1 MLDATLASPDQ
12 AIPDVLNKTFQV
24 VDSRLSHL
32 AQTGKT
38 QSGCTAVTAFL
49 RVEQD
54 IDAEPKGFTNPG
66 LTPRGL
72 MEGKGEE
79 ELEAQTSL
87 NTRSRESSIGGGT
100 SGSMGGVG
108 DPGNGG
114 SSGLGRK
121 MSGRRIRDFVKGLT
135 SSGNNDEEAIEEPAQ
150 ITAADGSRIEAIEP
164 KAEKPLKR
172 VLYTA
177 NVGDARAVLWSVPLD
192 LSHSVV
198 GADGCSR
205 GGKAVRLTYDH
216 KGSDTQEAKR
226 IMDAGGFVMNN
237 RVNGESIQSDRTIRS
252 GELTIRCFGRDEVL
266 G

>member
-1 MLDATLASPDQ
+1 
-12 AIPDVLNKTFQV
+12 
-24 VDSRLSHL
+24 
-32 AQTGKT
+32 
-38 QSGCTAVTAFL
+38 
-49 RVEQD
+49 
-54 IDAEPKGFTNPG
+54 
-66 LTPRGL
+66 

-100 SGSMGGVG
+100 SGSLGGAS
-108 DPGNGG
+108 DPGSGG

-135 SSGNNDEEAIEEPAQ
+135 SSGTTDEEAIEEPAQ

-164 KAEKPLKR
+164 KSDKPLKR

-177 NVGDARAVLWSVPLD
+177 NVGDARAVLWSAPPSLPLHFTMTD
-192 LSHSVV
+192 I
-198 GADGCSR
+198 CSR

-237 RVNGESIQSDRTIRS
+237 RVNGQ
-252 GELTIRCFGRDEVL
+252 FGRKSLRRAQWWLTVRCLGSDEVTR
-266 G
+266 